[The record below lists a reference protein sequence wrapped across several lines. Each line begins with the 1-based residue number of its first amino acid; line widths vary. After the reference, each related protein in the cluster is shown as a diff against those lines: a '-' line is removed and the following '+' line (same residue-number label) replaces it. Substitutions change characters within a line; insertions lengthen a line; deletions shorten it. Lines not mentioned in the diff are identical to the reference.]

1 MQYSVARGRWIVYSE
16 YGKCMRKPLD
26 FTLITNPIGPSNK
39 ARHAMRR
46 TIKTVRSR
54 PDGEAQFLTRYL
66 SNKEGVAAEQILL
79 GHGSSHI
86 LTVLVQ
92 ALKPRS
98 ILMPSPFPQAY
109 QALLQKQGIEI
120 RPFPLDRAGGFEFD
134 AQKFKADWEDAEA
147 ALILNPH
154 NPTGSALPERDVIDL
169 IETSERVGK
178 LLVIDEAL
186 GEFRDSASPA
196 RRAVEAS
203 HVLLLRTF
211 SWYHALVGLRLG
223 YAIGH
228 PALLDKLRS
237 RLDPWPVNS
246 IALAAALASLKDKG
260 YRRRTADFL
269 AAEKAYVLKKL
280 GGLAEPMLHATPWG
294 FLIRMHPT
302 VPNVTPLFFEK
313 GILVEAYFAAQ
324 GEEYVAF
331 PLRSR
336 PKNAQFLRVLQR
348 ILREQKAV

>member
-1 MQYSVARGRWIVYSE
+1 MKKTRAG
-16 YGKCMRKPLD
+16 KPLD

-46 TIKTVRSR
+46 AIKTVHYR

-66 SNKEGVAAEQILL
+66 CNKEGVAAEQILL

-86 LTVLVQ
+86 LTLLMQ

-98 ILMPSPFPQAY
+98 ILVPSPFPQAY
-109 QALLQKQGIEI
+109 PELLQKQGAEI
-120 RPFPLDRAGGFEFD
+120 RPFPLDRASGFEFD
-134 AQKFKADWEDAEA
+134 TQEFKAHWRDAEA

-154 NPTGSALPERDVIDL
+154 NPTGTSVPERDVIDL
-169 IETSERVGK
+169 IETSERLGR
-178 LLVIDEAL
+178 LLIIDETL
-186 GEFRDSASPA
+186 GEFTDSASPA
-196 RRAVEAS
+196 RRAAEAG
-203 HVLLLRTF
+203 HVLILRTF

-237 RLDPWPVNS
+237 CMDPWPVNG

-260 YRRRTADFL
+260 YRRRTAEFL

-280 GGLAEPMLHATPWG
+280 GGLTGARLQVTPWG
-294 FLIRMHPT
+294 FLIQVQPT
-302 VPNVTPLFFEK
+302 IPNVKQLFFEK
-313 GILVEAYFAAQ
+313 GILVEAYFATQ
-324 GEEYVAF
+324 GVEYVAF

-336 PKNAQFLRVLQR
+336 PQNAQFLRVLQR
-348 ILREQKAV
+348 ILRQQKAV

>member
-1 MQYSVARGRWIVYSE
+1 MRNLNNLKPNKAGGRTL
-16 YGKCMRKPLD
+16 LD

-39 ARHAMRR
+39 TRHAMRR
-46 TIKTVRSR
+46 AIKTVRCR
-54 PDGEAQFLTRYL
+54 PDGEGQSLTRYL
-66 SNKEGVAAEQILL
+66 CSKEGVTAEQILL

-86 LTVLVQ
+86 LTLLVQ

-98 ILMPSPFPQAY
+98 ILVPYPFPQTY
-109 QALLQKQGIEI
+109 PELLQKQGAEI
-120 RPFPLDRAGGFEFD
+120 RPFPLDHAGGFEFD
-134 AQKFKADWEDAEA
+134 TQKFKAHWSDAET

-154 NPTGSALPERDVIDL
+154 NPTGTSVPERDVIDL
-169 IETSERVGK
+169 IETSERLGR
-178 LLVIDEAL
+178 LLIIDEAL
-186 GEFRDSASPA
+186 AEFTDSASLA
-196 RRAVEAS
+196 GRAAEGC
-203 HVLLLRTF
+203 HVLILRTF
-211 SWYHALVGLRLG
+211 SWYHALPGLRLG

-228 PALLDKLRS
+228 PALLDQLRS
-237 RLDPWPVNS
+237 HMDPWPVNG

-260 YRRRTADFL
+260 YRRRTSDFL

-280 GGLAEPMLHATPWG
+280 GGLAKPMLHATPWG

-302 VPNVTPLFFEK
+302 VPNVTQLFLER

-336 PKNAQFLRVLQR
+336 PQNARFLRVLQR
-348 ILREQKAV
+348 ILREQKTNNQG